1 MRSKVEKIAVLTS
14 GGDAP
19 GMNAAI
25 RAVVR
30 SAIGRGVR
38 VYGVVKGFEGL
49 FEDDVRE
56 MYAESVSNIINRG
69 GTMLQTARCKRMLT
83 DEGRDTAAAYLKEK
97 EFDALVVIGG
107 DGSYK
112 GALELAKRG
121 INVIGIPGTIDLD
134 IGCTEYSIGYGTA
147 VNTAMEAIDK
157 IKDTSASHERCSIVE
172 VMGRTAGYIAL
183 SAGIS
188 TGAEAIILP
197 ETYDYDEEKIIEN
210 LTDNKKRGHLQ
221 QIIINAE
228 GIGDSVE
235 MAKRIEAA
243 TGIETRATIL
253 GYLQRGGSPNARD
266 RIVAS
271 VMGAMAVE
279 LLCGG
284 AKNRIIA
291 IQRGRCVD
299 LDIKEALAIKKELPK
314 YLVDVANVLTYH
326 YTKRNS
332 I

>member
-30 SAIGRGVR
+30 TAIGKGVR
-38 VYGVVKGFEGL
+38 VYGVRRGFEGL
-49 FEDDVRE
+49 FDDEMHE

-69 GTMLQTARCKRMLT
+69 GTILQTARCKKMMSS
-83 DEGRDTAAAYLKEK
+83 EGCDAAAAYLEK
-97 EFDALVVIGG
+97 KGIDALVVIGG

-112 GALELAKRG
+112 GAFELARRG
-121 INVIGIPGTIDLD
+121 VNVIGLPGTIDLD

-183 SAGIS
+183 SAGIA
-188 TGAEAIILP
+188 TGAEAILMP
-197 ETYDYDEEKIIEN
+197 ETYDYDEDKIIEN
-210 LTDNKKRGHLQ
+210 LIDNKKRGHLQ

-228 GIGDSVE
+228 GIGDSMA
-235 MAKRIEAA
+235 MAKRLEAA

-253 GYLQRGGSPNARD
+253 GYLQRGGSPIARD

-271 VMGAMAVE
+271 IMGEKAVD
-279 LLCGG
+279 LLCSG
-284 AKNRIIA
+284 ARNRIIA
-291 IQRGRCVD
+291 IQKGRFA
-299 LDIKEALAIKKELPK
+299 DIDIEEALAMTKEIPK
-314 YLVDVANVLTYH
+314 HLVDVATALTYH